1 MPESTKSPAEV
12 LGTDR
17 SPVEQG
23 LIYLIGRDIDRAIA
37 NLGYPVGMGIGVGPE
52 LAERAA
58 SRILDKLT
66 DKALRDLLAARQAS
80 IRGGEAS

>member
-12 LGTDR
+12 LGGDR

-66 DKALRDLLAARQAS
+66 DKALRDLLEVRQAS
-80 IRGGEAS
+80 IRGGEA

>member
-1 MPESTKSPAEV
+1 MTAPEV
-12 LGTDR
+12 LDGGR
-17 SPVEQG
+17 APVEQG
-23 LIYLIGRDIDRAIA
+23 LIYLIGQDIDRAIA

-66 DKALRDLLAARQAS
+66 EKALRDLLDARQAARQS
-80 IRGGEAS
+80 RGGEG

>member
-12 LGTDR
+12 LEADR

-23 LIYLIGRDIDRAIA
+23 LIYLIGRDIDRSIA

-66 DKALRDLLAARQAS
+66 DKALRDLLEVRQVS
-80 IRGGEAS
+80 IRGGEA

>member
-1 MPESTKSPAEV
+1 MTAPEV
-12 LGTDR
+12 LEGER

-23 LIYLIGRDIDRAIA
+23 LIYLIGQDIDRAIA

-66 DKALRDLLAARQAS
+66 DKALRDLLAARQAARQA
-80 IRGGEAS
+80 RGGEG